1 MHLRWQIMRPD
12 LKMIHHKSGL
22 IYKRDKLES
31 DWRQVAPEKNKR
43 AAAAVA
49 GRPLRSQ
56 KPENSAAREAAR
68 RPLLYCFVRRPL
80 HRTNVMSRF
89 IGVVWLK
96 ETRRSGRISM
106 LAVDPL

>member
-1 MHLRWQIMRPD
+1 MHRRWQIMRPD
-12 LKMIHHKSGL
+12 LKMIHHKSGF

-56 KPENSAAREAAR
+56 KPENTAR
-68 RPLLYCFVRRPL
+68 RKKRRGAHYSIALFGDRCTGQMCYEPLYRC
-80 HRTNVMSRF
+80 
-89 IGVVWLK
+89 G
-96 ETRRSGRISM
+96 
-106 LAVDPL
+106 